1 MLLFSLVF
9 IYNQLRGGTFM
20 KVTRLTKRE
29 KVIMEIFLRSEK
41 PLSSNDIHS
50 LAPEISINTI
60 QPNLRKLNERGYLKS
75 PVSDSPGI
83 PSPGNISPSS
93 HRRNISAPFWMR
105 KLLMRLRFP
114 TLKNA
119 MIRSGWKSS
128 GSFWTTSNTN
138 YGTGIDEKYRTA
150 FWIRQ
155 NV

>member
-1 MLLFSLVF
+1 MLLIFLIF

-29 KVIMEIFLRSEK
+29 ADIMEIFWRSEK

-60 QPNLRKLNERGYLKS
+60 QPNLRKLNEKGYIE
-75 PVSDSPGI
+75 VAGV
-83 PSPGNISPSS
+83 GFT
-93 HRRNISAPFWMR
+93 RNSITREYQPLITQADISAPFWMR
-105 KLLMRLRFP
+105 RLLMRSQLP

-128 GSFWTTSNTN
+128 GSF
-138 YGTGIDEKYRTA
+138 
-150 FWIRQ
+150 
-155 NV
+155 

>member
-9 IYNQLRGGTFM
+9 IGCFLFCIQANGQGTLSQEKAEPGNRLPGFAVNPISGEQESSGEARNRCHPTTSTLSPRRSASTRFSRLCASSM
-20 KVTRLTKRE
+20 KEAT
-29 KVIMEIFLRSEK
+29 
-41 PLSSNDIHS
+41 
-50 LAPEISINTI
+50 
-60 QPNLRKLNERGYLKS
+60 LKS

-128 GSFWTTSNTN
+128 GSF
-138 YGTGIDEKYRTA
+138 
-150 FWIRQ
+150 
-155 NV
+155 

>member
-1 MLLFSLVF
+1 
-9 IYNQLRGGTFM
+9 M

-29 KVIMEIFLRSEK
+29 TDIMEIFWRSEK

-60 QPNLRKLNERGYLKS
+60 QPNLRKLNERGYIE
-75 PVSDSPGI
+75 VRRCRI
-83 PSPGNISPSS
+83 HQEFHHQGNISPSS

-128 GSFWTTSNTN
+128 GSF
-138 YGTGIDEKYRTA
+138 
-150 FWIRQ
+150 
-155 NV
+155 